1 MRKQRIEFR
10 ISSLEKEILKK
21 KAEHSGLSISDYCRR
36 SALGQKVSYKLTA
49 EELEAYKMLIQY
61 RNNFA
66 SISNLFKNNQSIGSP
81 VLELVHQLDEHLKKF
96 K

>member
-21 KAEHSGLSISDYCRR
+21 KAEHAGLSISDYCRR

-61 RNNFA
+61 RNNFV

-81 VLELVHQLDEHLKKF
+81 VLELVRQLDEHLKKF

>member
-21 KAEHSGLSISDYCRR
+21 KAEHAGLSVSDYCRR
-36 SALGQKVSYKLTA
+36 SALNQKVSYKLTA

-81 VLELVHQLDEHLKKF
+81 VLELVRQLDEHLKKF
-96 K
+96 Q